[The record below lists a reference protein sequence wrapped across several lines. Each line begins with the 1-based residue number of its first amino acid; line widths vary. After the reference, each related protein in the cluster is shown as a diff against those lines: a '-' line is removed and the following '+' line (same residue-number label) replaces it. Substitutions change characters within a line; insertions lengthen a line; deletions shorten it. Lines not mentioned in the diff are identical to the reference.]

1 MQFSNYLPAV
11 IACTVGKFKNCLKTI
26 AGRQT
31 LRIMKLTAIL
41 LTIAFLHV
49 KADGLSQ
56 TVTIS
61 GKNILLEKVFTTI
74 KQQTGY
80 IFFYTTDIIGDAPKV
95 SLHVKNASVEDVL
108 KLALKNQQLSYHIE
122 NKTIII
128 SKKAAEDNKQQ
139 NGHENAAPPVEV
151 KGKVLNHKGEPLA
164 GANVKVKGTVIGGIT
179 NAEGVF
185 ELRGVEE
192 NATLEISYL
201 GFENLIV
208 KLNGQTTISVQL
220 KLVESELAAVSV
232 SVYTGYQQ
240 IPKDRA
246 TGSFVQIDNKLLN
259 RGTSLDVL
267 GRLEGVASGLAFYR
281 NSKTEQPTINIR
293 GRSTIFAEVQPLIVL
308 DNFPYDGDIANIN
321 PNTIESITIL
331 RDAAAASIYG
341 VRSANGVI
349 VITTKKGNTNQAP
362 IVHFNTNVTMEA
374 KPDLD
379 YFPLMSSD
387 DFIEAEKIFFSKG
400 WYSTSE
406 NSANKFPL
414 TPVTELLIKKRDGL
428 IPAAEADQQIED
440 LKQHNV
446 TDEFDKYFLRNRVVL
461 QNSLSVSGGGNNSR
475 YFMSLSYDKDQSSYV
490 KNSFNRYSI
499 NASYSFTPFKDLDIN
514 TALLYTNMKL
524 ANNNPGL
531 NDLISLSGRKYY
543 PYAQLADENG
553 YALPVNYGFQ
563 ATYKKL
569 KESQGFLDWQYR
581 PVDELNLAD
590 NTAQQNYNKVNIEL
604 RKTFSSS
611 FNIELKYQYE
621 KQLRKDKDLKSQET
635 YFTRDLINKYY
646 NPAATIKYIVPLGG
660 ILDQTLSELEGH
672 TGRAQVN
679 FNHKWQQNRVNMI
692 GGFEVKQIEKQ
703 SNQSRLY
710 GYDDE
715 IIVSQPVDFVTKFP
729 TNPASTALAIPYP
742 RTVLSKLDRY
752 LSYYANGSYTYNDRY
767 VFSASGRF
775 DNTNYFGIKT
785 SQRIVPLWS
794 MGVKWNVSN
803 EEFFPTGL
811 FDQLALRATYGYNGN
826 INKGQTA
833 YTTVRYATMGF
844 TGATGATLVNPPNPE
859 LRWEKTNMLNA
870 GVVFSLKK
878 NVLSGTIEYFSK
890 KGKDIIGDAVMD
902 PTTGLTSFRGNM
914 ANIKGQGVDIQLT
927 GKIVSNQFS
936 WNSTVL
942 FSHATDKVTNYTRVF
957 SAGAIIQQ
965 GSGDIAGFMTPYN
978 GYPVLGIYS
987 FAWGGLDPTNGEPLG
1002 ILDDAKTNIYSDIV
1016 NKTPLAGLIY
1026 NGPVNPT
1033 TIGAFRNDFH
1043 WNDFSVSVNI
1053 TYKSG
1058 HFFRRPS
1065 TNYGQLVNW
1074 WAGNKDFATRWQK
1087 PGDEAITNVPSIPG
1101 QYPTAGI
1108 ARDVFYSLSEIL
1120 VEKADHIRLQD
1131 IVISYDFNK
1140 VTWGRLLCQKAHIY
1154 CNINNIGILWRAN
1167 KSGIDPDAIPNTDA
1181 TLLPKPRNITLGA
1194 TIDF

>member
-1 MQFSNYLPAV
+1 
-11 IACTVGKFKNCLKTI
+11 
-26 AGRQT
+26 
-31 LRIMKLTAIL
+31 MKLTAIL

-80 IFFYTTDIIGDAPKV
+80 IFFYTADIMDDAKKVNLHEKDAP
-95 SLHVKNASVEDVL
+95 VEEVL

-128 SKKAAEDNKQQ
+128 SKSKEAGNNKQL
-139 NGHENAAPPVEV
+139 NSDGDAPPPVEL
-151 KGKVLNHKGEPLA
+151 KGKVLNHKGEPLV
-164 GANVKVKGTVIGGIT
+164 GANIKVKGTVIGGIT
-179 NAEGVF
+179 NAQGIF
-185 ELRGVEE
+185 ELRGVPE
-192 NATLEISYL
+192 NAVVEISYL
-201 GFENLIV
+201 GFETETV
-208 KLNGQTTISVQL
+208 KLEGRTEISIQL

-259 RGTSLDVL
+259 RGTSLDIL
-267 GRLEGVASGLAFYR
+267 SRLEGVASGLAFYR
-281 NSKTEQPTINIR
+281 TSKTDQPTLNIR

-308 DNFPYDGDIANIN
+308 DNFPYDGDITNIN

-362 IVHFNTNVTMEA
+362 TVHFNTNVTMEA

-379 YFPLMSSD
+379 YFPLMSSE

-400 WYSTSE
+400 WYTTSE

-414 TPVTELLIKKRDGL
+414 TPVVDLLIKKRDGL
-428 IPAAEADQQIED
+428 IPAAEVDRQIED
-440 LKQHNV
+440 LKQHKV
-446 TDEFDKYFLRNRVVL
+446 IDEFDKYFLKNRVVL
-461 QNSLSVSGGGNNSR
+461 QNSLSISGGGNNSR

-490 KNSFNRYSI
+490 KNNFNRYSI

-514 TALLYTNMKL
+514 TALLYTNMKV

-531 NDLISLSGRKYY
+531 NDLISLSARKYY

-590 NTAQQNYNKVNIEL
+590 NTTQQNYNKVNIEL
-604 RKTFSSS
+604 RKTFSRS

-621 KQLRKDKDLKSQET
+621 KQLRKDNDLKSLET

-646 NPAATIKYIVPLGG
+646 NPAATVKYIVPLGG
-660 ILDQTLSELEGH
+660 ILDQTFSELEGH

-679 FNHKWQQNRVNMI
+679 FNHKWQQHRVNMI
-692 GGFEVKQIEKQ
+692 GGFEVKQFEKQ

-715 IIVSQPVDFVTKFP
+715 IIVSQPVDFVTRFA
-729 TNPASTALAIPYP
+729 TNPASTLTAIPYP
-742 RTVLSKLDRY
+742 RTVGSRLDRY

-775 DNTNYFGIKT
+775 DNTNYFGIKS
-785 SQRIVPLWS
+785 SQRVVPLWS

-803 EEFFPTGL
+803 EEFFQTDL

-833 YTTVRYATMGF
+833 YTTVRYTTVVF
-844 TGATGATLVNPPNPE
+844 TGATGAIVINPPNPE

-914 ANIKGQGVDIQLT
+914 ANINGQGVDVQLT
-927 GKIVSNQFS
+927 GKIVNNKFS

-942 FSHATDKVTNYTRVF
+942 FSHATDKVTNYSKPF
-957 SAGAIIQQ
+957 IAGVIVQQ
-965 GSGDIAGFMTPYN
+965 GSGDIGGALTPYN

-987 FAWGGLDPTNGEPLG
+987 FAWGGLDPTNGESLG
-1002 ILDDAKTNIYSDIV
+1002 ILNGEKTNLHSDIV
-1016 NKTPLAGLIY
+1016 NKTTLAELIY
-1026 NGPVNPT
+1026 NGPVNPP

-1043 WNDFSVSVNI
+1043 WKDFSLSVNI
-1053 TYKSG
+1053 TYKFG

-1065 TNYGQLVNW
+1065 TNYTQLVNS
-1074 WAGNKDFATRWQK
+1074 WAGNKDFADRWQK
-1087 PGDEAITNVPSIPG
+1087 PGDEAITNVPSMPG
-1101 QYPTAGI
+1101 QYPI
-1108 ARDVFYSLSEIL
+1108 SSNARDLFYSLSSIL
-1120 VEKADHIRLQD
+1120 VEKADHIR
-1131 IVISYDFNK
+1131 
-1140 VTWGRLLCQKAHIY
+1140 
-1154 CNINNIGILWRAN
+1154 
-1167 KSGIDPDAIPNTDA
+1167 
-1181 TLLPKPRNITLGA
+1181 
-1194 TIDF
+1194 